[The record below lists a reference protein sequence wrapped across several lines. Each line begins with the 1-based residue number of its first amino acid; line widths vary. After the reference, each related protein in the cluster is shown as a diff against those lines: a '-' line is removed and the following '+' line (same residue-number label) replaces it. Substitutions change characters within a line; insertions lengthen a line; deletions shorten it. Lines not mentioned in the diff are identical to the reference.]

1 MDKKPEFHGSDLEQ
15 IEAYYHIPKEEI
27 VSFGANVNP
36 LGLSEQLKKDLA
48 SHLDVITRYPDR
60 DYRSLKKA
68 ISKYTGVSA
77 DHIVI
82 GNGSTELI
90 SLLISTRT
98 PKKALVLGPTYSE
111 YEKGT
116 GFPIR
121 YR

>member
-1 MDKKPEFHGSDLEQ
+1 M
-15 IEAYYHIPKEEI
+15 
-27 VSFGANVNP
+27 
-36 LGLSEQLKKDLA
+36 SEQLKKDLA

-111 YEKGT
+111 YARELSLNGDSMDFYNSEKGT